1 MQVPFPIDTLG
12 ASASS
17 RPDRPASTA
26 GATDPDGSDF
36 RSAFD
41 ETRPSDRNETVR
53 EAARRD
59 TPKTSAASDRAEET
73 PSSAPPGA
81 RKNSEDR
88 AEEVDETAETK
99 AGSDTVKNDP
109 ADASDA
115 IIAELPA
122 VAGFST
128 TPQPGT
134 SEATKTQAL
143 PTETAAAGAG
153 TTAASADSDMARTT
167 SVPLTA
173 DPRQQSVES
182 QPNSALPASSPMA
195 DARPAI
201 ATSGTT
207 AQQTAAQQAED
218 TGPQSDI
225 APSGSKDAKAA
236 AASSSTAAAQANA
249 APLLPGTSPEALP
262 AGNKEGAALNSTTP
276 KDSTTN
282 RSSPE
287 IADAAP
293 EAVASKE
300 GSTGQ
305 TASRQGDS
313 MLPGRE
319 AAQSQTVAVAARA
332 IASDDPASE
341 PKGDQK
347 GHASAH
353 RENTSA
359 TPTTPTA
366 PHATAAQPDATAS
379 APPIAGTAIDIQ
391 TAIDGSRGDPT
402 AATDSGASERSGSDQ
417 IRGSETARHTAAPA
431 LADTPRTAIRQIA
444 ESLHRA
450 SDGSVHLTLSPEELG
465 RVRLSLTPGDH
476 GITVNISADRADTLD
491 LMRRHGDTLANA
503 MRDLGYGEVV
513 LDFTGRQNNA
523 PGQGRGFAA
532 AGPTPNEEG
541 TETGLLSANRTSPR
555 TAGGGLDL
563 RL

>member
-1 MQVPFPIDTLG
+1 MQVPFPIDTFG

-26 GATDPDGSDF
+26 GAADPDGSDF

-41 ETRPSDRNETVR
+41 ETRPSDLNETAR

-59 TPKTSAASDRAEET
+59 TTKTSAASDRAEET

-122 VAGFST
+122 MAGFST

-134 SEATKTQAL
+134 AAATKTQAL

-173 DPRQQSVES
+173 DPRQQSLES
-182 QPNSALPASSPMA
+182 QPNSALPASSPVP
-195 DARPAI
+195 DARTAI
-201 ATSGTT
+201 ATGGTT

-249 APLLPGTSPEALP
+249 APLLSGTSTEALQ
-262 AGNKEGAALNSTTP
+262 AGNKEGAALNSATP

-287 IADAAP
+287 IADAPP
-293 EAVASKE
+293 EAVALKE

-305 TASRQGDS
+305 TASRQGDG
-313 MLPGRE
+313 MLQGRE
-319 AAQSQTVAVAARA
+319 AAQGQAVAVAARA
-332 IASDDPASE
+332 IASDDPASD

-347 GHASAH
+347 GHASTH

-359 TPTTPTA
+359 TPTAPTA
-366 PHATAAQPDATAS
+366 PHAMAAQPDSAAS
-379 APPIAGTAIDIQ
+379 APPIAGAAIDIQ
-391 TAIDGSRGDPT
+391 TAIDGPRGDPT

-532 AGPTPNEEG
+532 AGPAPNEEG
-541 TETGLLSANRTSPR
+541 TETGLLSANKTSPR
-555 TAGGGLDL
+555 TAGGSLDL

>member
-17 RPDRPASTA
+17 RPDRPASSA
-26 GATDPDGSDF
+26 GAADTDGSDF

-41 ETRPSDRNETVR
+41 DTRPSDRNETAR

-73 PSSAPPGA
+73 PSSDPPGT
-81 RKNSEDR
+81 RKNSEVS

-115 IIAELPA
+115 IAELPA
-122 VAGFST
+122 MAGFST

-134 SEATKTQAL
+134 AAATKTQAL

-153 TTAASADSDMARTT
+153 TTATSADSDMARTT

-173 DPRQQSVES
+173 DPRQQSGES
-182 QPNSALPASSPMA
+182 QPNSALPASSSMA

-201 ATSGTT
+201 ATGGTT

-249 APLLPGTSPEALP
+249 APLLSGTSPEALQ
-262 AGNKEGAALNSTTP
+262 AGNKEGAALNSATP

-282 RSSPE
+282 RSFQE
-287 IADAAP
+287 IADAIPETVAP
-293 EAVASKE
+293 KE
-300 GSTGQ
+300 GSTGR
-305 TASRQGDS
+305 TASRQGDG
-313 MLPGRE
+313 MLQGRE
-319 AAQSQTVAVAARA
+319 AAQSQAVAVAART
-332 IASDDPASE
+332 IASDDPATD

-359 TPTTPTA
+359 TPTTPTT
-366 PHATAAQPDATAS
+366 PHATAAQPDAAATAH
-379 APPIAGTAIDIQ
+379 PIAGSAIDIQ

-532 AGPTPNEEG
+532 AGPAPNEEG

>member
-17 RPDRPASTA
+17 RPDRSASNA
-26 GATDPDGSDF
+26 GAADPDGSDF

-41 ETRPSDRNETVR
+41 DTRPSDRNETAR

-59 TPKTSAASDRAEET
+59 TPRTSAASDRAEET

-81 RKNSEDR
+81 RKNSEDS
-88 AEEVDETAETK
+88 AEEIDETAATK

-109 ADASDA
+109 AAASDA

-122 VAGFST
+122 MAGFST
-128 TPQPGT
+128 APQPGT
-134 SEATKTQAL
+134 GAATKTQAL

-153 TTAASADSDMARTT
+153 TTAASAGSDMARTT

-173 DPRQQSVES
+173 DPRQQLAES
-182 QPNSALPASSPMA
+182 QPNAALPASSPMA
-195 DARPAI
+195 DARPVI
-201 ATSGTT
+201 ATGGTT

-249 APLLPGTSPEALP
+249 APLLPGTSPEALQ
-262 AGNKEGAALNSTTP
+262 ADNKEGATLNSATP

-287 IADAAP
+287 IADATP
-293 EAVASKE
+293 EAVAPKE

-305 TASRQGDS
+305 TASRQGDG
-313 MLPGRE
+313 MLQGRE
-319 AAQSQTVAVAARA
+319 AAQSQAVAART
-332 IASDDPASE
+332 IASDDPATD

>member
-17 RPDRPASTA
+17 RPDRSASNA
-26 GATDPDGSDF
+26 GAADPDGSDF

-41 ETRPSDRNETVR
+41 ETRPSDRNDTAR

-73 PSSAPPGA
+73 SSSAPPGA
-81 RKNSEDR
+81 RKNSEDS
-88 AEEVDETAETK
+88 AEEVDETAATK

-109 ADASDA
+109 ANASDA

-134 SEATKTQAL
+134 SAATKTQTL

-201 ATSGTT
+201 ATGGTT

-218 TGPQSDI
+218 TGPQSDT
-225 APSGSKDAKAA
+225 APSGSQEAKAA

-249 APLLPGTSPEALP
+249 APLLSGTSPGELQ
-262 AGNKEGAALNSTTP
+262 AGNKEGAALNSATP

-293 EAVASKE
+293 EAVAPKE

-305 TASRQGDS
+305 TASRQGDG
-313 MLPGRE
+313 MLQGRE
-319 AAQSQTVAVAARA
+319 AAQSQAVAART
-332 IASDDPASE
+332 IASDDPATD

-417 IRGSETARHTAAPA
+417 IRGSETARHTTAPA

-532 AGPTPNEEG
+532 AGPAPNEEG